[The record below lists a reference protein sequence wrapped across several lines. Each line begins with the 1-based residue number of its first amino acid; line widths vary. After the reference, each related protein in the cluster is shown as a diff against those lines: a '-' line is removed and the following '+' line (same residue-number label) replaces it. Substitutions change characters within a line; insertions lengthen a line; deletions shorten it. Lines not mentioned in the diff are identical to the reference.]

1 MVGCPTDLYQGCDV
15 GVVTERRIM
24 QRRLCSYLGR
34 RSLDIRKIL
43 QDRISSAISLSFG
56 SNLGQETRLSVTS
69 ISNIEFGHY
78 QCVSAMPLA
87 KELKMKPHDVAM
99 KIFENLDTKD
109 LIESTEVAGP
119 GFMNL
124 RCNRSPSPH

>member
-1 MVGCPTDLYQGCDV
+1 MC
-15 GVVTERRIM
+15 VTGEVARM
-24 QRRLCSYLGR
+24 FLFLKFQKRLNSNLVK
-34 RSLDIRKIL
+34 RSLDIRQII
-43 QDRISSAISLSFG
+43 QDRISSAISLAFG
-56 SNLGQETRLSVTS
+56 PKIAKSTRVSVS
-69 ISNIEFGHY
+69 AIANEDYGHY

-99 KIFENLDTKD
+99 RIFENLETKD

-124 RCNRSPSPH
+124 RCHDHLTEFCHQLF